1 MTTGDAS
8 ELRWTQVAPK
18 KEISSD
24 SGDAGNPLHAEPTCV
39 FTIDEILDG
48 DPSLSLSLSL
58 ETCLRV
64 FSKISQFY
72 FSLSMYFPPGIN
84 SQQLK

>member
-1 MTTGDAS
+1 MTTSLHFLVSPVSSPSLYSLCDTGDAS

-48 DPSLSLSLSL
+48 DPSLSLYLSL
-58 ETCLRV
+58 ETIC
-64 FSKISQFY
+64 
-72 FSLSMYFPPGIN
+72 N
-84 SQQLK
+84 LKGQNN